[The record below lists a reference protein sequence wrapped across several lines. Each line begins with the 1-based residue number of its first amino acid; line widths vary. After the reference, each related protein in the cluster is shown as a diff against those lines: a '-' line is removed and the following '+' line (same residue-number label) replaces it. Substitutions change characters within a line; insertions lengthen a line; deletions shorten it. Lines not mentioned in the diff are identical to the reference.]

1 MRDSLFR
8 TSRPILGAA
17 LLLGFASG
25 PLLAQEAVQEA
36 VQEAAAEES
45 RDAKDLER
53 ILTFASG
60 QQMRTRARLDGTAW
74 MVRRGSEWFPM
85 PASSVVE
92 QQPVKDIL
100 KEAKKR
106 ERKLKMALADDRADQ
121 ALWLSDRGLHN
132 EALEHLEV
140 ALRKD
145 PDHAPSLTLLTSGR
159 VPMRL
164 PTQPEGEP
172 GTPGFEAGLE
182 AYLTQAAVMQR
193 ASREAALAGLEAP
206 TEALIAAF
214 TRDLSS
220 RSSSRRILAAHGLQR
235 LVVPALA
242 ADLASEAT
250 SDDSE
255 PGAGALAVQS
265 LLNRA
270 VLDGSDEVRASAAR
284 ALRDLDEP
292 TVTQPLIQ
300 ALGSK
305 STAVRANAAESLGLI
320 AQPVAVPALVAALA
334 ATAAG
339 GGAWLPPAR
348 HIFVGRQI
356 AYVQDYDVEG
366 FTNAVAADPQI
377 NVVTEGA
384 VLDVRVLSLRQELA
398 RTHERSKLR
407 GALRHMTGEDFKYD
421 AKRWNKW
428 LAENPLE

>member
-8 TSRPILGAA
+8 SSHPILGAA
-17 LLLGFASG
+17 LLLGIASG
-25 PLLAQEAVQEA
+25 PILAQEAAQEAVQEA
-36 VQEAAAEES
+36 TAEES

-53 ILTFASG
+53 ILTLSSG
-60 QQMRTRARLDGTAW
+60 MKMRTRARLDGSAW
-74 MVRRGSEWFPM
+74 MVRRGSDWFPM
-85 PASSVVE
+85 PASSIVE

-121 ALWLSDRGLHN
+121 AMWLSERGLHD

-145 PDHAPSLTLLTSGR
+145 PDHAPSLTLITSGH

-164 PTQPEGEP
+164 PAQPEGEP
-172 GTPGFEAGLE
+172 GTEAFDASLE
-182 AYLTQAAVMQR
+182 AYLAQAAAMQR

-220 RSSSRRILAAHGLQR
+220 KSSARRILAAHGLQR
-235 LVVPALA
+235 LVIPALA
-242 ADLASEAT
+242 ADLASEAPAE
-250 SDDSE
+250 DAE
-255 PGAGALAVQS
+255 PGPSALAVQS
-265 LLNRA
+265 LLDRS

-292 TVTQPLIQ
+292 SVTQPLIQ

-305 STAVRANAAESLGLI
+305 STVVRANAAESLGVI
-320 AQPVAVPALVAALA
+320 AQPIAVPALVSALA
-334 ATAAG
+334 ATAGSG
-339 GGAWLPPAR
+339 GVWQPPAR

-377 NVVTEGA
+377 SVLTEGA
-384 VLDVRVLSLRQELA
+384 VLDVRLLSLRQELA

-407 GALRHMTGEDFKYD
+407 GALRHMTGKDFKYD
-421 AKRWNKW
+421 AKRWDKW